1 MNKFILGDKTSYYD
15 IISIILI
22 IAAYIISYPDALNN
36 IKNILTH
43 KTISVKS

>member
-1 MNKFILGDKTSYYD
+1 MNKFILGDKTSCYD

-22 IAAYIISYPDALNN
+22 IAAYIISYPDTLNN
-36 IKNILTH
+36 IKNILTY